1 MRNAR
6 ERQGNAGSRCY
17 FRPDRVK
24 IPKTHLTRLS
34 RVFPRPLQLHL
45 RKSLIKYWRRNG
57 KQHVG
62 RRETKRKKHK
72 QGRKSRRRRR
82 IEARINALSLRN
94 SVDLC
99 TRRDRVHG
107 WLLCTR
113 IAVNSN
119 LVLPERKNV
128 TPTLLVSRDKYQLIS
143 GLHTVLATFLTT
155 LSTRELCIRQV
166 ENIVVTVE
174 KKYLQQ
180 VAFSFL
186 VFTTDD

>member
-1 MRNAR
+1 MWHWHWLVVSAFDVLSQVGPQHRTEFIEASRTRGMRNTR
-6 ERQGNAGSRCY
+6 ERQDSAGSRCY

-34 RVFPRPLQLHL
+34 RAFPRPLQLHL

-57 KQHVG
+57 KQHAG

-107 WLLCTR
+107 A
-113 IAVNSN
+113 IMHSN
-119 LVLPERKNV
+119 R
-128 TPTLLVSRDKYQLIS
+128 
-143 GLHTVLATFLTT
+143 
-155 LSTRELCIRQV
+155 REL
-166 ENIVVTVE
+166 
-174 KKYLQQ
+174 
-180 VAFSFL
+180 
-186 VFTTDD
+186 